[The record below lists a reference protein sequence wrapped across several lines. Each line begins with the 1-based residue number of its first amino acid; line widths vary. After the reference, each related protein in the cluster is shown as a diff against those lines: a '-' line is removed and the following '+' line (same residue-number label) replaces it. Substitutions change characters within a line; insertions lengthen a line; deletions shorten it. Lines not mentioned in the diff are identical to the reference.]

1 MKKID
6 KLVLHSFV
14 QHLLLAFLVIV
25 FLLLCR
31 QMLVLFDDIIGKG
44 VGIQALAQLFF
55 QFAIFMVPISIPL
68 AVLLSSLMTMGSFSE
83 HFELTALKSIGVSPN
98 RVILPMFSLVCFLS
112 LVAFYANN
120 YLVPK
125 AALNAYSLLYDIKQ
139 KKPALDLQA
148 GVFYSDIPGFNI
160 KIGKK
165 YDDGVTLK
173 DIMIYDHREAKFN
186 GKVTLADSGVMSTL
200 KNERYLKLE
209 LFNGH
214 FYRDNGLNYEN
225 REQEKGG
232 LSRSYFSKS
241 TYLLDVSGF
250 DLVRSSKNRFA
261 GIGKM
266 RNLTQLSHD
275 LDSVQQKLATYAA
288 QAKKEVDNSPKSDSS
303 GKDPGQQDDRVL
315 QLLQERPLTWS
326 IAHTTAERVRSVKAK
341 LQLMNAQREKLIRK
355 RAEFEIQYHKIWAQ
369 SAACLVMVLIGGAFG
384 AIIKKGGLG
393 LPVLISVAFFII
405 SYVINMQGEKY
416 AKQSLLDPFWAMWM
430 SNLVLLP
437 VGLFLLWQV
446 REDSKALDIDA
457 GREIWDKIKAKVS
470 KRPLKIT

>member
-241 TYLLDVSGF
+241 TYLLDVS
-250 DLVRSSKNRFA
+250 A
-261 GIGKM
+261 
-266 RNLTQLSHD
+266 
-275 LDSVQQKLATYAA
+275 LAKT
-288 QAKKEVDNSPKSDSS
+288 
-303 GKDPGQQDDRVL
+303 GL
-315 QLLQERPLTWS
+315 Q
-326 IAHTTAERVRSVKAK
+326 VSVKCGILPNYPMTLILYNKSSRPMPLK
-341 LQLMNAQREKLIRK
+341 LRK
-355 RAEFEIQYHKIWAQ
+355 R
-369 SAACLVMVLIGGAFG
+369 LIIAPRVIHPAKTLGNRM
-384 AIIKKGGLG
+384 IESCNSCKKGL
-393 LPVLISVAFFII
+393 
-405 SYVINMQGEKY
+405 
-416 AKQSLLDPFWAMWM
+416 
-430 SNLVLLP
+430 
-437 VGLFLLWQV
+437 
-446 REDSKALDIDA
+446 
-457 GREIWDKIKAKVS
+457 
-470 KRPLKIT
+470 